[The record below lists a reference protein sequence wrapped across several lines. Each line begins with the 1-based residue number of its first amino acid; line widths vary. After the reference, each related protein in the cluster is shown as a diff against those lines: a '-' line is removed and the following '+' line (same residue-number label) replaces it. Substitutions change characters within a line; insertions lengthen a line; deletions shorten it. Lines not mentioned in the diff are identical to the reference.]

1 MFRNLLQQKRKKFD
15 IRAAIADLVTKFYNQ
30 RGIEGKTDE
39 IWRSFR
45 KRATALELSVRKRN
59 DYLIKSFVKDI
70 QKSYTQLTPGTIVIF
85 NYLSLKNERKAYMAV
100 VVGARGGTG
109 VYNNRN
115 KKTKETNTLMSCF
128 LIDDATDL
136 NTLAAVVDVLLDKK
150 MDSLYKSY
158 TPLTNSNEEDDLVR
172 TKADISETGMAA
184 LFPKSEFRTFYIN
197 KGMGTLYKVNFNG

>member
-1 MFRNLLQQKRKKFD
+1 
-15 IRAAIADLVTKFYNQ
+15 LVTKFYNQ

-59 DYLIKSFVKDI
+59 DDLIKSFVKDI